1 MTKRIWT
8 RAPISPAPIH
18 TPGLAS
24 IARQCFYVALFGVL
38 VLGLSLSPN
47 EPAHAARLKDMASV
61 KGVRANQV
69 IGYGLVV
76 GLQGTGDKAGTQ
88 FTTQSLRS
96 LLAKMGI
103 ALDPDSIRI
112 ANVAAVMV
120 TASLPP
126 FARAGGKLDCVVS
139 SVGDASSLEGGTLL
153 MTPLLG
159 NDGQIYAIAQGA
171 ISVGGFSV
179 EGGGASVSQN
189 HPTVGT
195 LVGGALIE
203 REVAYSLEG
212 KRQFEIALHEPDFTT
227 AERTAKRINDVF
239 GSNVAAARDSGTLD
253 LSVPESY
260 GGNVVSFLARVEAL
274 DVIPDGPARI
284 ILNERTGTI
293 VMGDAVRVAT
303 VAVSH
308 GNLTVIVN
316 RTNQVSQ
323 PGPLSGGETA
333 RVQNTEIEAFEDKS
347 NLSVIEGTVTIGE
360 LVRALNAMGTTPT
373 DLISIIQAIKAS
385 GALAADVEMM

>member
-1 MTKRIWT
+1 MSTRKPEKSVKNHSVATLVAILIVLAMT
-8 RAPISPAPIH
+8 
-18 TPGLAS
+18 
-24 IARQCFYVALFGVL
+24 F
-38 VLGLSLSPN
+38 
-47 EPAHAARLKDMASV
+47 AANSAEAVRLKDMASV

-76 GLQGTGDKAGTQ
+76 GLRGTGDKAGAR

-96 LLAKMGI
+96 LLSKMGI
-103 ALDPDSIRI
+103 ALDPNAIRV

-120 TASLPP
+120 TAKLPA
-126 FARAGGKLDCVVS
+126 FARTGSRIDASVS
-139 SVGDASSLEGGTLL
+139 SIGDASSLAGGMLL

-159 NDGQIYAIAQGA
+159 NDGEIYAIAQGPLA
-171 ISVGGFSV
+171 VGGFSV
-179 EGGGASVSQN
+179 AGGGASVSQN

-195 LVGGALIE
+195 LVGGAIVE
-203 REVAYSLEG
+203 REVAYALAGRDE
-212 KRQFEIALHEPDFTT
+212 FEIALHQPDFTT
-227 AERTAKRINDVF
+227 AQRTASRINENF
-239 GSNVAAARDSGTLD
+239 QQGVAVARDPGTLD
-253 LSVPESY
+253 LVLPEAY
-260 GGNVVSFLARVEAL
+260 AQNVVGFLARVEAL
-274 DVIPDGPARI
+274 EVTPDKAARI

-293 VMGDAVRVAT
+293 VMGEAVRVST

-323 PGPLSGGETA
+323 PGPFSQGETA
-333 RVQNTEIEAFEDKS
+333 RVQNTDIEAFEEES
-347 NLSVIEGTVTIGE
+347 RLSVIEDTVSIGE

>member
-1 MTKRIWT
+1 MSRRIDQG
-8 RAPISPAPIH
+8 RLHRSLGALLAIVCLGALLSAPA
-18 TPGLAS
+18 
-24 IARQCFYVALFGVL
+24 
-38 VLGLSLSPN
+38 
-47 EPAHAARLKDMASV
+47 EAARLKDMASV
-61 KGVRANQV
+61 KGVRSNQI

-76 GLQGTGDKAGTQ
+76 GLRGTGDKAGAR

-96 LLAKMGI
+96 LLSKMGI
-103 ALDPDSIRI
+103 ALDPNAIRV

-120 TASLPP
+120 TADLPP
-126 FARAGGKLDCVVS
+126 FARTGTEIDAVVS
-139 SVGDASSLEGGTLL
+139 SIGDAQSLEGGMLL
-153 MTPLLG
+153 MTPLIG
-159 NDGQIYAIAQGA
+159 NDGEIYAIAQGSVA
-171 ISVGGFSV
+171 VGGFSV

-195 LVGGALIE
+195 LVGGATVE
-203 REVAYSLEG
+203 REVPYSLVGREE
-212 KRQFEIALHEPDFTT
+212 FEISLHNPDFTT
-227 AERTAKRINDVF
+227 ARRTASRINDAF
-239 GSNVAAARDSGTLD
+239 GARVAAARDSGTLD
-253 LSVPESY
+253 LKIPETY
-260 GGNVVSFLARVEAL
+260 RNDVVGFLARVETL
-274 DVIPDGPARI
+274 DVVPDKSARI

-293 VMGDAVRVAT
+293 VMGDRVRVST

-323 PGPLSGGETA
+323 PAPFGRGETT
-333 RVQNTEIEAFEDKS
+333 RLQNTDIEAFEES
-347 NLSVIEGTVTIGE
+347 AQLSVIEETVTIGE

>member
-1 MTKRIWT
+1 MQTWT
-8 RAPISPAPIH
+8 RNRARRPRPRSRLRAASA
-18 TPGLAS
+18 LAC
-24 IARQCFYVALFGVL
+24 ALAFATVFALVASTAG
-38 VLGLSLSPN
+38 
-47 EPAHAARLKDMASV
+47 AARLKDMASV
-61 KGVRANQV
+61 KGVRSNQI

-76 GLQGTGDKAGTQ
+76 GLRGTGDKAGAR

-103 ALDPDSIRI
+103 ALDPTAIRVS
-112 ANVAAVMV
+112 NVAAVMV
-120 TASLPP
+120 TANLPP
-126 FARAGGKLDCVVS
+126 FARTGTEIDAVVS
-139 SVGDASSLEGGTLL
+139 SIGDASSLEGGMLL

-159 NDGQIYAIAQGA
+159 NDGEIYAIAQGA
-171 ISVGGFSV
+171 IAVGGFSI

-195 LVGGALIE
+195 LVSGAIVE
-203 REVAYSLEG
+203 REVSYSLVG
-212 KRQFEIALHEPDFTT
+212 RQEFEISLHQPDFTT
-227 AERTAKRINDVF
+227 AQRTARRINEAF
-239 GSNVAAARDSGTLD
+239 TEGVASARDSGTLD
-253 LSVPESY
+253 LTIPQAY
-260 GGNVVSFLARVEAL
+260 RNDVVGFLARVEAL
-274 DVIPDGPARI
+274 DVVPDKPARI

-293 VMGDAVRVAT
+293 VMGDRVRIST

-323 PGPLSGGETA
+323 PAPFGAGQTA
-333 RVQNTEIEAFEDKS
+333 RLQNTEIEAFEEGS
-347 NLSVIEGTVTIGE
+347 NFNVIEETVTIGE

>member
-1 MTKRIWT
+1 MAKT
-8 RAPISPAPIH
+8 SLH
-18 TPGLAS
+18 TNRSIRTPSRRVSALWALA
-24 IARQCFYVALFGVL
+24 CVAFM
-38 VLGLSLSPN
+38 LGTLTPTA
-47 EPAHAARLKDMASV
+47 EAARLKDMASV
-61 KGVRANQV
+61 KGVRANQM

-76 GLQGTGDKAGTQ
+76 GLRGTGDKVRAR

-96 LLAKMGI
+96 LLSKMGI
-103 ALDPDSIRI
+103 ALDPSPIRV

-126 FARAGGKLDCVVS
+126 FARTGAKLDAVVS
-139 SVGDASSLEGGTLL
+139 SIGDAASLEGGTLL

-159 NDGQIYAIAQGA
+159 NDGEIYAIAQGTIA
-171 ISVGGFSV
+171 VGGFSV

-195 LVGGALIE
+195 LVGGAIVE
-203 REVAYSLEG
+203 RELAYSLTG
-212 KRQFEIALHEPDFTT
+212 RDQFEIALHQPDFTT
-227 AERTAKRINDVF
+227 AQRTAQRINKAF
-239 GSNVAAARDSGTLD
+239 ASSVAVARDSGTLD
-253 LSVPESY
+253 LTVPDAY
-260 GGNVVSFLARVEAL
+260 AQNVVGFLARVETL
-274 DVIPDGPARI
+274 EVTPDKAARI
-284 ILNERTGTI
+284 VLNERTGTI
-293 VMGDAVRVAT
+293 VMGDAVRVST

-316 RTNQVSQ
+316 QTNQISQ
-323 PGPLSGGETA
+323 PAPFGQGQTA
-333 RVQNTEIEAFEDKS
+333 RLQNTEIEAIQDES
-347 NLSVIEGTVTIGE
+347 RLSVIEDTVTIGE

>member
-1 MTKRIWT
+1 MARRIVQS
-8 RAPISPAPIH
+8 RLRRGIH
-18 TPGLAS
+18 VL
-24 IARQCFYVALFGVL
+24 VVL
-38 VLGLSLSPN
+38 VLLGALGTP
-47 EPAHAARLKDMASV
+47 PADAARLKDLASV
-61 KGVRANQV
+61 KGVRSNQI

-76 GLQGTGDKAGTQ
+76 GLRGTGDKAGAR

-96 LLAKMGI
+96 LLSKMGI
-103 ALDPDSIRI
+103 ALDPSAIRV

-120 TASLPP
+120 TADLPP
-126 FARAGGKLDCVVS
+126 FARTGAEIDAVVS
-139 SVGDASSLEGGTLL
+139 SIGDAQSLEGGMLL

-159 NDGQIYAIAQGA
+159 NDGEIYAIAQGA
-171 ISVGGFSV
+171 VAVGGFSV
-179 EGGGASVSQN
+179 EGGGAAVSQN

-195 LVGGALIE
+195 LVGGATVE
-203 REVAYSLEG
+203 REVPYSLVG
-212 KRQFEIALHEPDFTT
+212 RDQFEISLHNPDFTT
-227 AERTAKRINDVF
+227 ARRTATRINEAF
-239 GSNVAAARDSGTLD
+239 GVRVAAARDSGTLD
-253 LSVPESY
+253 LKIPETY
-260 GGNVVSFLARVEAL
+260 RDDVVGFLARVETL
-274 DVIPDGPARI
+274 DVVPDKSARI

-293 VMGDAVRVAT
+293 VMGDRVRVST

-323 PGPLSGGETA
+323 PAPFGNGRTTRL
-333 RVQNTEIEAFEDKS
+333 QNTDIEAFEEQAK
-347 NLSVIEGTVTIGE
+347 LSVIEETVTIGE

>member
-1 MTKRIWT
+1 MRVS
-8 RAPISPAPIH
+8 RLQNPIRRGLRVMLALVVLFALG
-18 TPGLAS
+18 TPTAD
-24 IARQCFYVALFGVL
+24 
-38 VLGLSLSPN
+38 
-47 EPAHAARLKDMASV
+47 AARLKDMASV
-61 KGVRANQV
+61 KGVRSNQI

-76 GLQGTGDKAGTQ
+76 GLRGTGDKAGAR

-96 LLAKMGI
+96 LLSKMGI
-103 ALDPDSIRI
+103 ALDPNAIRV

-120 TASLPP
+120 TADLPP
-126 FARAGGKLDCVVS
+126 FARTGTEIDAVVS
-139 SVGDASSLEGGTLL
+139 SIGDAQSLEGGMLL

-159 NDGQIYAIAQGA
+159 NDGEIYAIAQGA
-171 ISVGGFSV
+171 VAVGGFSV
-179 EGGGASVSQN
+179 EGGGAAVSQN

-195 LVGGALIE
+195 LVGGATVE
-203 REVAYSLEG
+203 REVAYSLVGRE
-212 KRQFEIALHEPDFTT
+212 QFEISLHNPDFTT
-227 AERTAKRINDVF
+227 ARRTASRINEAFDTR
-239 GSNVAAARDSGTLD
+239 VASARDSGTLD
-253 LSVPESY
+253 LTIPTAY
-260 GGNVVSFLARVEAL
+260 RDDVVGFLARVETL
-274 DVIPDGPARI
+274 DVVPDKAARI

-293 VMGDAVRVAT
+293 VMGDRVRVST

-323 PGPLSGGETA
+323 PAPFGRGQTTRL
-333 RVQNTEIEAFEDKS
+333 QNTEIEAFEEQAQ
-347 NLSVIEGTVTIGE
+347 LSVIEDTVTIGE

>member
-1 MTKRIWT
+1 MRVSRLQNRI
-8 RAPISPAPIH
+8 RRGLRVMLALVVLLALG
-18 TPGLAS
+18 TPTAD
-24 IARQCFYVALFGVL
+24 
-38 VLGLSLSPN
+38 
-47 EPAHAARLKDMASV
+47 AARLKDMASV
-61 KGVRANQV
+61 KGVRSNQI

-76 GLQGTGDKAGTQ
+76 GLRGTGDKAGAR

-96 LLAKMGI
+96 LLSKMGI
-103 ALDPDSIRI
+103 ALDPNAIRV

-120 TASLPP
+120 TADLPP
-126 FARAGGKLDCVVS
+126 FARTGTEIDAVVS
-139 SVGDASSLEGGTLL
+139 SIGDAQSLEGGMLL

-159 NDGQIYAIAQGA
+159 NDGEIYAIAQGA
-171 ISVGGFSV
+171 VAVGGFSV
-179 EGGGASVSQN
+179 EGGGAAVSQN

-195 LVGGALIE
+195 LVGGATVE
-203 REVAYSLEG
+203 REVAYSLVGRE
-212 KRQFEIALHEPDFTT
+212 QFEISLHNPDFTT
-227 AERTAKRINDVF
+227 ARRTASRINEAFDTR
-239 GSNVAAARDSGTLD
+239 VASARDSGTLD
-253 LSVPESY
+253 LTIPTAY
-260 GGNVVSFLARVEAL
+260 RDDVVGFLARVETL
-274 DVIPDGPARI
+274 DVVPDKAARI

-293 VMGDAVRVAT
+293 VMGDRVRVST

-323 PGPLSGGETA
+323 PAPFGRGQTTRL
-333 RVQNTEIEAFEDKS
+333 QNTEIEAFEEQAQ
-347 NLSVIEGTVTIGE
+347 LSVIEDTVTIGE

>member
-1 MTKRIWT
+1 MPIATGNPRSRRT
-8 RAPISPAPIH
+8 SRAL
-18 TPGLAS
+18 LA
-24 IARQCFYVALFGVL
+24 LL
-38 VLGLSLSPN
+38 LGLVCLA
-47 EPAHAARLKDMASV
+47 PAAEAARLKDMASV
-61 KGVRANQV
+61 KGVRANQI

-76 GLQGTGDKAGTQ
+76 GLRGTGDAAGAR

-96 LLAKMGI
+96 LLSKMGI
-103 ALDPDSIRI
+103 ALDPTAIRV

-120 TASLPP
+120 TADLPP
-126 FARAGGKLDCVVS
+126 FARTGAEIDAVVS
-139 SVGDASSLEGGTLL
+139 SIGDAQSLEGGMLL

-159 NDGQIYAIAQGA
+159 NDGEIYAIAQGA
-171 ISVGGFSV
+171 VAVGGFSI

-195 LVGGALIE
+195 LVGGAIVE
-203 REVAYSLEG
+203 REVAYSLVGRE
-212 KRQFEIALHEPDFTT
+212 QFEISLHNPDFTT
-227 AERTAKRINDVF
+227 AQRTASRINEAF
-239 GSNVAAARDSGTLD
+239 SAPVAAARDSGTLD
-253 LSVPESY
+253 LRIPEAFR
-260 GGNVVSFLARVEAL
+260 NDVVGFLARVETL
-274 DVIPDGPARI
+274 DVTPDKAARI

-293 VMGDAVRVAT
+293 VMGDRVRVST

-316 RTNQVSQ
+316 QTNQVSQ
-323 PGPLSGGETA
+323 PAPFGNGRTA
-333 RVQNTEIEAFEDKS
+333 RVQNTEIEAFEEQA
-347 NLSVIEGTVTIGE
+347 NLSVIEETVTIGE

>member
-1 MTKRIWT
+1 MLRNQTHDRSRRT
-8 RAPISPAPIH
+8 V
-18 TPGLAS
+18 
-24 IARQCFYVALFGVL
+24 QALFRGLLAISL
-38 VLGLSLSPN
+38 VLAFTAKTA
-47 EPAHAARLKDMASV
+47 EAARLKDMASV
-61 KGVRANQV
+61 KGVRSNQI

-76 GLQGTGDKAGTQ
+76 GLRGTGDKAGAR

-96 LLAKMGI
+96 LLSKMGI
-103 ALDPDSIRI
+103 ALDPAAIRI

-120 TASLPP
+120 TANLPA
-126 FARAGGKLDCVVS
+126 FARTGSEIDAVVS
-139 SVGDASSLEGGTLL
+139 SIGDAQSLEGGMLL

-159 NDGQIYAIAQGA
+159 NDGEIYAIAQGPLA
-171 ISVGGFSV
+171 VGGFSV
-179 EGGGASVSQN
+179 QGGGASVSQN

-195 LVGGALIE
+195 LVGGATVE
-203 REVAYSLEG
+203 REIPFSLVG
-212 KRQFEIALHEPDFTT
+212 RQEFEISLHNPDFTT
-227 AERTAKRINDVF
+227 AQRTAARINEAF
-239 GSNVAAARDSGTLD
+239 APGVAAARDSGTLD
-253 LSVPESY
+253 LRVPEAFR
-260 GGNVVSFLARVEAL
+260 NDVVGFLARVEAL
-274 DVIPDGPARI
+274 DVVPDKAARI

-293 VMGDAVRVAT
+293 VMGDRVRVST

-323 PGPLSGGETA
+323 PAPFGQGETA
-333 RVQNTEIEAFEDKS
+333 RVQNTEIEAFEEKS
-347 NLSVIEGTVTIGE
+347 NLSVIENTVTIGE

>member
-1 MTKRIWT
+1 MLRTQTHDRSRRT
-8 RAPISPAPIH
+8 V
-18 TPGLAS
+18 
-24 IARQCFYVALFGVL
+24 QALFRGLLALSL
-38 VLGLSLSPN
+38 VLAFS
-47 EPAHAARLKDMASV
+47 ATTADAARLKDMASV
-61 KGVRANQV
+61 KGVRSNQI

-76 GLQGTGDKAGTQ
+76 GLRGTGDKAGAR

-96 LLAKMGI
+96 LLSKMGI
-103 ALDPDSIRI
+103 ALDPAAIRI

-120 TASLPP
+120 TANLPA
-126 FARAGGKLDCVVS
+126 FARTGSEIDAVVS
-139 SVGDASSLEGGTLL
+139 SIGDAQSLEGGMLL

-159 NDGQIYAIAQGA
+159 NDGEIYAIAQGPLA
-171 ISVGGFSV
+171 VGGFSV
-179 EGGGASVSQN
+179 QGGGASVSQN

-195 LVGGALIE
+195 LVGGATVE
-203 REVAYSLEG
+203 REIPFSLVG
-212 KRQFEIALHEPDFTT
+212 RQEFEISLHNPDFTT
-227 AERTAKRINDVF
+227 AQRTAARINEAF
-239 GSNVAAARDSGTLD
+239 APGVAAARDSGTLD
-253 LSVPESY
+253 LRVPEAFR
-260 GGNVVSFLARVEAL
+260 NDVVGFLARVETL
-274 DVIPDGPARI
+274 DVVPDKAARI

-293 VMGDAVRVAT
+293 VMGDRVRVST

-323 PGPLSGGETA
+323 PAPFGQGETA
-333 RVQNTEIEAFEDKS
+333 RVQNTEIEAFEEKS
-347 NLSVIEGTVTIGE
+347 NLSVIEDTVTIGE

>member
-1 MTKRIWT
+1 MLRTQTHDRSRRT
-8 RAPISPAPIH
+8 V
-18 TPGLAS
+18 
-24 IARQCFYVALFGVL
+24 QALFRGLLALSL
-38 VLGLSLSPN
+38 VLAFS
-47 EPAHAARLKDMASV
+47 ATTADAARLKDMASV
-61 KGVRANQV
+61 KGVRSNQI

-76 GLQGTGDKAGTQ
+76 GLRGTGDKAGAR

-96 LLAKMGI
+96 LLSKMGI
-103 ALDPDSIRI
+103 ALDPAAIRI

-120 TASLPP
+120 TANLPA
-126 FARAGGKLDCVVS
+126 FARTGSEIDAVVS
-139 SVGDASSLEGGTLL
+139 SIGDAQSLEGGMLL

-159 NDGQIYAIAQGA
+159 NDGEIYAIAQGPLA
-171 ISVGGFSV
+171 VGGFSV
-179 EGGGASVSQN
+179 QGGGASVSQN

-195 LVGGALIE
+195 LVGGATVE
-203 REVAYSLEG
+203 REIPFSLVG
-212 KRQFEIALHEPDFTT
+212 RQEFEISLHNPDFTT
-227 AERTAKRINDVF
+227 AQRTAARINEAF
-239 GSNVAAARDSGTLD
+239 APGVAAARDSGTLD
-253 LSVPESY
+253 LRVPEAFR
-260 GGNVVSFLARVEAL
+260 NDVVGFLARVETL
-274 DVIPDGPARI
+274 DVVPDKAARI

-293 VMGDAVRVAT
+293 VMGDRVRVSK

-323 PGPLSGGETA
+323 PAPFGQGETA
-333 RVQNTEIEAFEDKS
+333 RVQNTEIEAFEEKS
-347 NLSVIEGTVTIGE
+347 NLSVIENTVTIGE

>member
-1 MTKRIWT
+1 MHARIHSKSSVRVRT
-8 RAPISPAPIH
+8 RAA
-18 TPGLAS
+18 
-24 IARQCFYVALFGVL
+24 VALCAAAMLLGV
-38 VLGLSLSPN
+38 GS
-47 EPAHAARLKDMASV
+47 ADAARLKDMASV
-61 KGVRANQV
+61 KGVRSNQV

-76 GLQGTGDKAGTQ
+76 GLRGTGDKAGAR

-103 ALDPDSIRI
+103 ALDPNAIRV

-120 TASLPP
+120 TAKLPP
-126 FARAGGKLDCVVS
+126 FARTGSRLDAVVS
-139 SVGDASSLEGGTLL
+139 SIGDAASLEGGMLL

-159 NDGQIYAIAQGA
+159 NDGEIYAIAQGA
-171 ISVGGFSV
+171 LAVGGFSV

-195 LVGGALIE
+195 LVGGAIVE
-203 REVAYSLEG
+203 REVPYELG
-212 KRQFEIALHEPDFTT
+212 GRDDFEIALHEPDFTT
-227 AERTAKRINDVF
+227 ALRTARRINEAF
-239 GSNVAAARDSGTLD
+239 EAGVASARDAGTLD
-253 LSVPESY
+253 LNVPAAY
-260 GGNVVSFLARVEAL
+260 ADDVVGFLARVEAL
-274 DVIPDGPARI
+274 DVVPDKAARI

-293 VMGDAVRVAT
+293 VMGDAVRVST

-316 RTNQVSQ
+316 TTNSVSQ
-323 PGPLSGGETA
+323 PQPFGQGRTA
-333 RVQNTEIEAFEDKS
+333 RIQNTEIEAFEEKS
-347 NLSVIEGTVTIGE
+347 RLNVIESTVTIGE

-385 GALAADVEMM
+385 GALSADVEMM